1 MKPGRDRGLADVE
14 RDCRFAVGET
24 DHVDGRDG
32 VTEVGRQGGDRP
44 IHVAGRE
51 LSLWLRDARIRKQLH
66 RVGLVDRLWP
76 PGRRAAS
83 RDERVAQHGQEVREV
98 VPGAQFAGLF
108 QHPCE
113 RLLHKI
119 LGVLG

>member
-1 MKPGRDRGLADVE
+1 ME
-14 RDCRFAVGET
+14 RDCCFAVGET

-32 VTEVGRQGGDRP
+32 VPEVGRQGGDRP
-44 IHVAGRE
+44 IHVAGLD

-66 RVGLVDRLWP
+66 RLGLVDRLRP
-76 PGRRAAS
+76 PGRRVAS
-83 RDERVAQHGQEVREV
+83 RDERVAQHGQEVWEV
-98 VPGAQFAGLF
+98 VPGAQVSGLL

-113 RLLHKI
+113 RVLHKV